1 MRILIVGAGIMGLS
15 AAEALL
21 AAGHSVAVYEQGAI
35 PHDLASSVDQHRL
48 IRYPYGDKTDYARLV
63 APAYAAWDRL
73 WARLGQCHYVETG
86 SLVIGREDTQTS
98 WMQQSAEGLAEI
110 GQAVDWLDAAALA
123 ARFPLLR
130 IGPADRGFHLDS
142 GGLLRA
148 RPILESL
155 AARIAA
161 LGGELLAGSRVTA
174 LDCAAARLTLAG
186 GETVT
191 GDLLLVTAGPWLSDL
206 LPDFAAR
213 VTPSRQTYAYLEPPE
228 AIRATWARHPM
239 LLDIGVESGFYL
251 VPPAAGTAMKVGD
264 HGFSLAGHP
273 DRDRD
278 GKPEDIAES
287 LAMAANCVMDFEQ
300 YRVSHI
306 GTCFYTVEPEERF
319 IAAPRGAAWI
329 LTGFSGH
336 GFKFGPLIGEQL
348 SELLAGRLSAADFQ
362 RWISGR
368 SGAMQE
374 PAPPG

>member
-21 AAGHSVAVYEQGAI
+21 TAGHSVAVYEQGAI

-48 IRYPYGDKTDYARLV
+48 IRYPYGGKTDYARLV

-86 SLVIGREDTQTS
+86 SLVIGRADLEAS
-98 WMQQSAEGLAEI
+98 WMRLSAEGLAEI

-130 IGPADRGFHLDS
+130 IGPAARGFHLES
-142 GGLLRA
+142 GGLLLA

-161 LGGELLAGSRVTA
+161 LGGELLAGSRVSA

-186 GETVT
+186 GGEVT
-191 GDLLLVTAGPWLSDL
+191 GDLVIVTAGPWLSDL
-206 LPDFAAR
+206 LPDLAAQ
-213 VTPSRQTYAYLEPPE
+213 VTPSRQAYAYLEPPAE
-228 AIRATWARHPM
+228 TRAAWARHPM
-239 LLDIGVESGFYL
+239 LLDIGAESGFYL

-264 HGFSLAGHP
+264 HGFSMTGHP
-273 DRDRD
+273 DRDRE
-278 GKPEDIAES
+278 GKPEDVAES
-287 LAMAANCVMDFEQ
+287 LAMAADCLVDFAQ
-300 YRVSHI
+300 YRVTHI
-306 GTCFYTVEPEERF
+306 GTCFYTVEPDERF
-319 IAAPRGAAWI
+319 IAAQLGAAWV
-329 LTGFSGH
+329 LAGFSGH

-348 SELLAGRLSAADFQ
+348 SAVIDARLPAADFR

-368 SGAMQE
+368 PSAMQE